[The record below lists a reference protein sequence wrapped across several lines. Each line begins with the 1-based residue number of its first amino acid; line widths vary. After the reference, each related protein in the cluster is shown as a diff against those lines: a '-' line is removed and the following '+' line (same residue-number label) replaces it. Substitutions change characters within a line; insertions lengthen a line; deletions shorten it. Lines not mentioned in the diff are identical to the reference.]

1 MLGIGSEGIA
11 TPPSQPK
18 QQEDAQQDKKVLS
31 KEHSESTKKRKVD
44 DDGGM
49 MTCARYG
56 GGAPPLYLDEK
67 GTVVGSVLGTGELKR
82 LPGRGRMTRRERAG
96 VLPSPRM
103 QVQTAQ
109 TKKRRAP
116 YGTKKR
122 RTPSPA
128 QQSKRG

>member
-1 MLGIGSEGIA
+1 MGIGSEGIV

-56 GGAPPLYLDEK
+56 GGAPPVYRDEQ
-67 GTVVGSVLGTGELKR
+67 GTVVGSVLGTSELKR
-82 LPGRGRMTRRERAG
+82 LPGRGRMTCRERAS
-96 VLPSPRM
+96 VLPSPRT
-103 QVQTAQ
+103 QVQTA